1 MLHFVYFLIK
11 NKQEDVNK
19 KSGFKKP
26 SYVTNLII
34 FVLICVV
41 GYFLYSVT
49 LALYKSHKIDVHIDE
64 FRKENERIEEENK
77 TLKDEYEYVTSEAY
91 KDKILKQNKG
101 LINPGEEVIVI
112 TSEDVIEE
120 KTEDTFMSHTKNNIE
135 GLSNVD
141 KWKRFIFKENPF
153 K

>member
-1 MLHFVYFLIK
+1 VS
-11 NKQEDVNK
+11 
-19 KSGFKKP
+19 KSPGYKKP

-34 FVLICVV
+34 FALICVV

-49 LALYKSHKIDVHIDE
+49 LALYKSHKIDVYIE
-64 FRKENERIEEENK
+64 QFREENERIEKENK

-112 TSEDVIEE
+112 TSEDVLEE
-120 KTEDTFMSHTKNNIE
+120 EAEDIFMAHTKNNLE
-135 GLSNVD
+135 GLSNVE

-153 K
+153 Q